1 MAERAIKMNTQSGRD
16 LPDVVAHDG
25 PLARSLLRLIDRL
38 AAGTLD
44 VVAYQAAVAA
54 EFRRPDLPD
63 ELRGWLAAAH
73 DQQTDQTLH
82 RRTTPTHRISLQLLY
97 LEPREV
103 HPPHG
108 HHNLI
113 SSQMV
118 LDGQVHA
125 REYDRVARLDP
136 DTVLLRLLFD
146 GPTGYGDVVQATE
159 VSRNAH
165 WFAADDRPCVMLN
178 FYILGFQAW
187 TFDPPGSR
195 LKGRRLLDPT
205 REAQRDGLIVAP
217 ELPLE
222 VGYGRFGN
230 RPLSD
235 FPIPR
240 FQPRQ

>member
-1 MAERAIKMNTQSGRD
+1 MAEPAIKMNTQSGRE
-16 LPDVVAHDG
+16 LPDIDAHDG
-25 PLARSLLRLIDRL
+25 PLARVLLGLIDRL
-38 AAGTLD
+38 AAGAIGVD
-44 VVAYQAAVAA
+44 AYQATVAA

-63 ELRGWLAAAH
+63 ELRRWLAGAH
-73 DQQTDQTLH
+73 AEKADQTLY

-103 HPPHG
+103 HPPHC

-136 DTVLLRLLFD
+136 DTLLLRLLSD
-146 GPTGYGDVVQATE
+146 GVTGYGDVVQATE
-159 VSRNAH
+159 VARNAH

-178 FYILGFQAW
+178 FYILGFQTW

-222 VGYGRFGN
+222 VGYRRFGN

-235 FPIPR
+235 FPIPQ
-240 FQPRQ
+240 FQA